1 MPKRKTGTV
10 ATMFAEILTI
20 GDELCRGEIVDTN
33 SSGLAARLWDLQ
45 ITPRWMTSCRD
56 DVADMRAAL
65 HAAVARADLVICSGG
80 LGPTEDDLTIDV
92 VAGLLGCGAVIDA
105 DAQQSWERR
114 LAGRVAI
121 TELQLRQLRVPERA
135 RVWSNPAG
143 AAPGFE
149 VELAGIPVF
158 CLPGVPREVW
168 GIYEKHLAGRFSELR
183 AARGNALAIA
193 RRTYRVFGRGESQIS
208 ELCRGLV
215 DSVAGASIHYQVKY
229 PETLVKL
236 VVSRSS
242 QAEADAVLAQLDDGL
257 RQRLG
262 ISLYG
267 AGDEALPA
275 RVCRK
280 LRAGNRRV
288 ATAESCTGGL
298 LAELLTGPGGAS
310 SYFVGAAVCY
320 SNEEKTRALGVEPAV
335 FVEHGAVSEACV
347 RQMALGA
354 LERLGV
360 DIAVAISGVAGPTG
374 GTDDKP
380 VGTVHL
386 ALAHRPSGA
395 PMSAA
400 VVEHKTYSLGFAR
413 DMIRTLAAWWGLW
426 MIDRILPD
434 ET

>member
-1 MPKRKTGTV
+1 
-10 ATMFAEILTI
+10 MFAEILTI

-56 DVADMRAAL
+56 NEADMQQAL
-65 HAAVARADLVICSGG
+65 RTAVSRADIVICSGG
-80 LGPTEDDLTIDV
+80 LGPTEDDLTVDV
-92 VAGLLGCGAVIDA
+92 VAGMLGCSPYIEPTAREN
-105 DAQQSWERR
+105 WERR
-114 LAGRVAI
+114 VAGRMPI
-121 TELQLRQLRVPERA
+121 TVLHLRQLRVPEGA
-135 RVWSNPAG
+135 KVWSNPAG

-149 VELAGIPVF
+149 VELNGIPVI

-168 GIYEKHLAGRFSELR
+168 GIYEKHLAGRFAELR
-183 AARGNALAIA
+183 AAQGNFLAIA
-193 RRTYRVFGRGESQIS
+193 RRTFRVFGRSESQIS

-215 DSVAGASIHYQVKY
+215 DDVDGASIHYQVKY

-236 VVSRSS
+236 VVSRAS
-242 QAEADAVLAQLDDGL
+242 QTDADAALAALDTGV

-262 ISLYG
+262 VSLYT
-267 AGDEALPA
+267 AGDEALPE

-280 LRAGNRRV
+280 LRASNYKV

-320 SNEEKTRALGVEPAV
+320 TNEEKTRALGVEPQV
-335 FVEHGAVSEACV
+335 FIEHGAVSDACV
-347 RQMALGA
+347 AQMALGA
-354 LERLGV
+354 LDRFGV
-360 DIAVAISGVAGPTG
+360 DIAVAISGIAGPTG
-374 GTDDKP
+374 GTPDKP

-386 ALAHRPSGA
+386 AIAHRVPGA
-395 PMSAA
+395 PLSSAT
-400 VVEHKTYSLGFAR
+400 VEFKHYSLGFAR

-426 MIDRILPD
+426 LIDRTLPD
-434 ET
+434 